1 MGGFSTILQNAIL
14 YVAGSEGLEKFR
26 KAGHEEEAK
35 RMASSDGSLD
45 LQMLMNALLD
55 VFPEEQASAI
65 ADDVL
70 ARYVGMPPEGSK
82 REYIENGGAQE
93 DPGDASYADSLA
105 KYLETEASDVRGLIN
120 EARRIR
126 IAMGKASQAA
136 LQAATPEPIVHVT
149 HVPST
154 PEPRVEGLNEI
165 TLDDEVKRFVD
176 ARRAPTSVDIMDFIR
191 YLKDKGY
198 SFQENVVLEK
208 VYAGIEEL
216 KSRERAELRA
226 DIQAFLKGVPWPSEG
241 EVSAYIE
248 RKKSEGVLCES
259 AEIKRMIL
267 VEMIQKY

>member
-1 MGGFSTILQNAIL
+1 MDGFLTILQNAIL
-14 YVAGSEGLEKFR
+14 HAAGSEGLEKFR

-70 ARYVGMPPEGSK
+70 TRYVGMPPEGSK
-82 REYIENGGAQE
+82 REYIENGAAHE
-93 DPGDASYADSLA
+93 DSGDVSYADSLA
-105 KYLETEASDVRGLIN
+105 KYLETEASEVRGLIS

-136 LQAATPEPIVHVT
+136 LQAATPEPIHLT

-154 PEPRVEGLNEI
+154 TEPHVLNEM

-216 KSRERAELRA
+216 KRRERAELRA

-248 RKKSEGVLCES
+248 RKKREGVLCES